1 MKTLLILLVSCVSV
15 LGGET
20 IIPLKTGETNV
31 ISYGLACIVSDSG
44 STSNAPAGGDLVLTL
59 RNVGAK
65 AIGMDGVTVEDFS
78 LRDAKGKEMKIY
90 LWTKPRNMAFG
101 TATIIHLSVVRP
113 GDAPQPWTLHFKTKA
128 SEHVPVELTIDGIQP
143 RKK

>member
-65 AIGMDGVTVEDFS
+65 AIGMDGVTVRI
-78 LRDAKGKEMKIY
+78 L
-90 LWTKPRNMAFG
+90 AFG
-101 TATIIHLSVVRP
+101 TQKGR
-113 GDAPQPWTLHFKTKA
+113 
-128 SEHVPVELTIDGIQP
+128 
-143 RKK
+143 R